1 MINKSLKHAFN
12 IIFLSNTLTNLP
24 QKTIY
29 QLSELLHETYIF
41 QIKKGKTVI
50 TQGQPADYI
59 YILLSGEGL
68 VLNDIDWNINNTIDE
83 VTAIDCL
90 GITEYLTKK
99 REYTGFVI
107 AKSDCYVLKVHN
119 SEFYEILASSFDIS
133 FSILKILARVT
144 THAMEHAETQSTFPK
159 KDIVGYYLYLK
170 SCESIPYICPLKRS
184 ELADVLHIN
193 LRSLYRYLD
202 TMELEGMIKLRKG
215 KIIIDIECF
224 KKLSHKYQSLIL

>member
-41 QIKKGKTVI
+41 QIKKRKTII

-90 GITEYLTKK
+90 GII
-99 REYTGFVI
+99 F
-107 AKSDCYVLKVHN
+107 N
-119 SEFYEILASSFDIS
+119 
-133 FSILKILARVT
+133 
-144 THAMEHAETQSTFPK
+144 
-159 KDIVGYYLYLK
+159 
-170 SCESIPYICPLKRS
+170 
-184 ELADVLHIN
+184 
-193 LRSLYRYLD
+193 
-202 TMELEGMIKLRKG
+202 
-215 KIIIDIECF
+215 
-224 KKLSHKYQSLIL
+224 